1 MRISKKRFSKY
12 IASFDYLD
20 KFLIAL
26 SVASGAV
33 SIEPFACVIGALVG
47 TASASFIFEFL
58 STTGIINKLLKA
70 TQNKK
75 KKHNF
80 FLPARSKLNSTEN
93 KISKTL
99 TDNETSHEDLTIIIN
114 EERKYL
120 KFKENIRMM
129 KSQRSN
135 IEKKK
140 LVEIGKNIGI
150 DGITRHYY

>member
-1 MRISKKRFSKY
+1 MGISKKKFSKY
-12 IASFDYLD
+12 IASFDCLD

-58 STTGIINKLLKA
+58 STTGIIKKLLKA

-80 FLPARSKLNSTEN
+80 FFA
-93 KISKTL
+93 
-99 TDNETSHEDLTIIIN
+99 
-114 EERKYL
+114 
-120 KFKENIRMM
+120 
-129 KSQRSN
+129 SQ
-135 IEKKK
+135 K
-140 LVEIGKNIGI
+140 
-150 DGITRHYY
+150 